1 MWEVVLDLGEWAGA
15 IAVFVTLVYLVRQV
29 RVNANQLEKQVQ
41 TDLDAMTFSAYD
53 PIYEGR
59 NAEIMVTGLQRP
71 EELNEADAYVFNLL
85 MYRHVHVILIA
96 GARASAAEIPAD
108 LVNLYSDHY
117 REVLLHT
124 PGGKA
129 WLQEHKADHWREPMA
144 ALGLLEELNW
154 SQ

>member
-1 MWEVVLDLGEWAGA
+1 MWEVILDLGEWAGA

-71 EELNEADAYVFNLL
+71 DELNEADAYVFNLL
-85 MYRHVHVILIA
+85 MHRHAHVILIA
-96 GARASAAEIPAD
+96 GARASAGEIPAYE
-108 LVNLYSDHY
+108 VATYGDHY
-117 REVLLHT
+117 REVLLRT

-129 WLQEHKADHWREPMA
+129 WLQEHKSDHWREPMA
-144 ALGLLEELNW
+144 ALGLSQELNW
-154 SQ
+154 S